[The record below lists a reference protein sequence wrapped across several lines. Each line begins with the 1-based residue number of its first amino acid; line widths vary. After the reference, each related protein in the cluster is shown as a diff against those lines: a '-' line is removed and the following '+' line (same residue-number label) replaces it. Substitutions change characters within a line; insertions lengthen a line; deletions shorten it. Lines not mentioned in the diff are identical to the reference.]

1 MSRYPAVFP
10 YSSFFMKRYKFVIG
24 SIVIAAGLVYLFSA
38 GVRES
43 AARHMTLS
51 MLESTDDSQFNGR
64 RIQLGGCSVVK
75 GSIRWDE
82 YRHRPE
88 FTVGDGEHTL
98 RVRYSGNAILPDT
111 FQDQAPVVMEG
122 RFLPHQRLFDADIIF
137 AKCPSKYEGQSYVG
151 HVEAMGEAL

>member
-1 MSRYPAVFP
+1 MSRYPAVSP

-88 FTVGDGEHTL
+88 FTVRDGEHTL

-111 FQDQAPVVMEG
+111 FKDQAPVVMEG

>member
-1 MSRYPAVFP
+1 
-10 YSSFFMKRYKFVIG
+10 MKRYKFVIG
-24 SIVIAAGLVYLFSA
+24 SFVIAAGLVYLFSA

-51 MLESTDDSQFNGR
+51 MLASTDDSQFDGR

-75 GSIRWDE
+75 GSILWDE

-88 FTVGDGEHTL
+88 FTVGDGERTL

-111 FQDQAPVVMEG
+111 FQDEAPVVMEG
-122 RFLPHQRLFDADIIF
+122 RFLPQQRLFDADIIF
-137 AKCPSKYEGQSYVG
+137 AKCPSKYEGQSYEG
-151 HVEAMGEAL
+151 HVEAMGEAVRP